1 MTNVHSLFKCVRHAE
16 IEWQEDNDNLKTL
29 KGTQKEVQVIR
40 NTGKDGVVEYR
51 LFDCCCFGCVTHS
64 GPCSQPEYGDQWSIA
79 LLTNHKKKDLSK
91 FRHNFFPAIFHG
103 RSMTN
108 KVILEVGSDESKKF
122 SDYEGNLSGVESLQD
137 KDDNVKRITDT
148 SSDESSEDIS
158 DVEPLPEENQ
168 NENDESE
175 ASSDVQVI
183 GVEEYHSSD
192 CELDNF
198 CDVISYKIPY
208 TVDNISPCDESISFN
223 WKGIL
228 EKLGTYRSFS
238 GMTNYISSV
247 CLPPVVQ
254 RMKYCIVDGDEI
266 DKIAENYWPCDGPA
280 G

>member
-1 MTNVHSLFKCVRHAE
+1 MTNVHSLFQCVRHAE
-16 IEWQEDNDNLKTL
+16 IEWQEDNDHLKTL

-51 LFDCCCFGCVTHS
+51 QFDCCCFGCVTHS
-64 GPCSQPEYGDQWSIA
+64 GACSQPEYGDQWSIA
-79 LLTNHKKKDLSK
+79 SLTNHKKNDLSK

-103 RSMTN
+103 RNMTN
-108 KVILEVGSDESKKF
+108 KVILEVSSDESEKF
-122 SDYEGNLSGVESLQD
+122 SDYEGNLSDVESLQG

-158 DVEPLPEENQ
+158 DVKPLPEENQ
-168 NENDESE
+168 NENDESD

-228 EKLGTYRSFS
+228 EELGT
-238 GMTNYISSV
+238 
-247 CLPPVVQ
+247 
-254 RMKYCIVDGDEI
+254 
-266 DKIAENYWPCDGPA
+266 
-280 G
+280 